1 MTKYRNE
8 NYNRETDDW
17 YQTFEMVA
25 QLNWEDFQIY
35 INENNESFLKKCVE
49 IVLKGKTKF
58 RGKTY
63 TDVDTF
69 IKTLWENMK
78 GEFILSWEAY
88 EDKKDN

>member
-17 YQTFEMVA
+17 YQTFEMA
-25 QLNWEDFQIY
+25 AKLDWEDFQIY
-35 INENNESFLKKCVE
+35 INENNEYFFKKCVE

-58 RGKTY
+58 KGKIY
-63 TDVDTF
+63 TDVNTF
-69 IKTLWENMK
+69 IKVLWEDMQ
-78 GEFILSWEAY
+78 GEYVQSQEAY

>member
-1 MTKYRNE
+1 MTKYRNQ

-17 YQTFEMVA
+17 YQTFEMAA

-35 INENNESFLKKCVE
+35 INKDNERFFKNCVE

-58 RGKTY
+58 KSKIY
-63 TDVDTF
+63 TDVNTF
-69 IKTLWENMK
+69 IKALWGDMQDEY
-78 GEFILSWEAY
+78 FQSWEAY

>member
-35 INENNESFLKKCVE
+35 INENNERFLKKCVE

-58 RGKTY
+58 RGKIY
-63 TDVDTF
+63 TDG
-69 IKTLWENMK
+69 KKLLLKKQNM
-78 GEFILSWEAY
+78 LQNLLNY
-88 EDKKDN
+88 

>member
-35 INENNESFLKKCVE
+35 INEDNERFFKKCVE

-58 RGKTY
+58 KGKIY
-63 TDVDTF
+63 TDVNTF
-69 IKTLWENMK
+69 IKALWGDMQDEYVQ
-78 GEFILSWEAY
+78 SREAY
-88 EDKKDN
+88 EDKQDN